1 MRTGKRW
8 ICCLA
13 ALLLAV
19 SSLTVTAAE
28 PENTAETPPYEG
40 AVEFEGHYY
49 KIFDA
54 TESWSDARSA
64 CKKMGGY
71 LACITSEREQ
81 QFIESLNYWNDRLWI
96 GGFREG
102 YYNWQ
107 WVSGEEWSYTNWAAG
122 EPNNSGNVVPDENCI
137 ALWPQQ
143 WNDLNNYNLYEQSGF
158 ICEWEKGT
166 QNGVVVGSFMFTSQD
181 SKVETRYPF
190 IFSESWFERSSEE
203 YIHPLAQMSIRMAM
217 AAAVQEPDH
226 IMDLFDQLGLS
237 YTKESIHYPKPDFDY
252 KEKSAT
258 IGYAIGHKT
267 ILSGDGEGKTL
278 IAVAV
283 RGGGYGAEWGDNF
296 YIGAG
301 SEHDGFTRAA
311 DQVVPAVLN
320 YIDQLVSEG
329 VRKENIKIWMTGFS
343 RAAAVTN
350 ISAHRLTGR
359 ARNGKLEGM
368 SPENI
373 YAYCFECPRT
383 MIPEYQETIIEK
395 NIKNIINDADIVT
408 KVAPQAWGFCR
419 YGVDYHLPS
428 SVSDKG
434 YEELVTAQLYEYK
447 KILEASG
454 DIHNNEMDFDTF
466 QRWTYDTHWLIG
478 LSDKVVK
485 TMAGV
490 FQNQSTYSFGFEETV
505 TKLIAKLLGDEKK
518 KDLDNFWD
526 AFISGLGILST
537 VRHPALAVLKLQL
550 ARIGKTL
557 FYPHYPELCLA
568 WMDALPGGYIYR
580 DPKSRILR
588 VNCPVNVT
596 VRDEDGQIVAQ
607 ITEDQEAELESVY
620 EYFLDENGQKTFLLP
635 LNGRYDVQIEAY
647 DEGTMSVLLED
658 IDMQTDTVLRSI
670 GYLGLSIGQGDSYR
684 FVLEAGDPDEEL
696 PDCYLIDAGGNRI
709 ETSYT
714 EKEALICT
722 LSLECPETVYAAGE
736 GEYSCG
742 ELVTLMIPEENA
754 EDFLGWYQGNEL
766 LSTEPEYRFQITE
779 DLVVTAKFK
788 EIPAETEEAGS
799 EKETVAETSAGNRE
813 SKADRPS
820 DDDRPTESQSNWLP
834 ILIAVCAVAAGVVT
848 AVLLV
853 SKKKDKKR

>member
-1 MRTGKRW
+1 MRTIKRW
-8 ICCLA
+8 ICCLL
-13 ALLLAV
+13 ALLMTV
-19 SSLTVTAAE
+19 SSLTVAAAE
-28 PENTAETPPYEG
+28 PENTAETPPYPG

-49 KIFDA
+49 AVFYTTK
-54 TESWSDARSA
+54 SWSAARQE
-64 CKKMGGY
+64 CEKLGGY

-81 QFIESLNYWNDRLWI
+81 QFIESIKGGSDRLWI
-96 GGFREG
+96 GGFRDG
-102 YYNWQ
+102 YYNWR

-137 ALWPQQ
+137 ALWPRQ
-143 WNDLNNYNLYEQSGF
+143 WNDLNNYNLYEQDGY
-158 ICEWEKGT
+158 ICEWERSDIQEEIIGGT
-166 QNGVVVGSFMFTSQD
+166 FTFTAQGD
-181 SKVETRYPF
+181 GGETEYPF
-190 IFSESWFERSSEE
+190 LFNSSWFFRNSKE
-203 YIHPLAQMSIRMAM
+203 YIHPLAQMSIRVAM
-217 AAAVQEPDH
+217 AAAKKNPGQ
-226 IMDLFDQLGLS
+226 ILDLFTKLGIKDEPLV
-237 YTKESIHYPKPDFDY
+237 HYPSPAFDY
-252 KEKSAT
+252 DAKKAT
-258 IGYAIGHKT
+258 VGYAIGART
-267 ILSGDGEGKTL
+267 IHSAEGGEATL
-278 IAVAV
+278 VIVAV
-283 RGGGYGAEWGDNF
+283 RGGGYGDEWGDNF
-296 YIGAG
+296 YVGSGFEHAG
-301 SEHDGFTRAA
+301 FSKAA
-311 DQVVPAVLN
+311 DQVVSAVMDYLGRF
-320 YIDQLVSEG
+320 DQNETKTVKL
-329 VRKENIKIWMTGFS
+329 WMTGFS

-350 ISAHRLTGR
+350 ISAQRLTEL
-359 ARNGKLEGM
+359 AKTDKLAGV
-368 SPENI
+368 SPEGI
-373 YAYCFECPRT
+373 FAYCFECPRT
-383 MIPEYQETIIEK
+383 THSEVTEKAVNK
-395 NIKNIINDADIVT
+395 NIKNIINDSDLVT
-408 KVAPQAWGFCR
+408 KVAPQAWGFYR

-434 YEELVTAQLYEYK
+434 FKDLIKAQIYEYK

-454 DIHNNEMDFDTF
+454 EIHDGETDYETF
-466 QRWTYDTHWLIG
+466 IRLTYDTHKLIG
-478 LSDKVVK
+478 FTDKVIK
-485 TMAGV
+485 AMSSFFET
-490 FQNQSTYSFGFEETV
+490 QITYANKYEETV
-505 TKLIAKLLGDEKK
+505 TKLVAKYLGGSQKPV
-518 KDLDNFWD
+518 LDSFWK
-526 AFISGLGILST
+526 AFTDGLPMFVLVHPILT
-537 VRHPALAVLKLQL
+537 KQL
-550 ARIGKTL
+550 IDSGKTT
-557 FYPHYPELCLA
+557 FYPHYPELSLA

-607 ITEDQEAELESVY
+607 ITEDQETELESVY

-658 IDMQTDTVLRSI
+658 VDMQTDTVIRSI

-696 PDCYLIDAGGNRI
+696 PDCYLLDAGGNRV
-709 ETSYT
+709 ETSYA

-788 EIPAETEEAGS
+788 EIPAETEEASS
-799 EKETVAETSAGNRE
+799 EKDTVAETSAGNRE

-834 ILIAVCAVAAGVVT
+834 ILIAGCAVAAGAVT